1 MRIILFILSV
11 TPILVI
17 AQESKIKTSN
27 YFDEISQEERRI
39 LVYKGTEKAWSGIY
53 VTNFHEGL
61 YVCKACNNPLFN
73 STSKF
78 RSNCGWP
85 SFDDEIED
93 AITRIPDYSFGMNRV
108 EICCSNCKGHLGHV
122 FEGENLTEKN
132 TRHCVNSLSI
142 RFIAHKEPN

>member
-1 MRIILFILSV
+1 MPTIL
-11 TPILVI
+11 I

-27 YFDEISQEERRI
+27 YFDDISNEERKI
-39 LVYKGTEKAWSGIY
+39 IVYKGTEKAWSGLYISS
-53 VTNFHEGL
+53 FEKGL

-73 STSKF
+73 SDSKF

-85 SFDDEIED
+85 SFDDEID
-93 AITRIPDYSFGMNRV
+93 GAIIRISDYSLGMNRV

-122 FEGENLTEKN
+122 FKGEKLTEKD

-142 RFIAHKEPN
+142 RFVSKKDPN